1 MILQYCSDL
10 HLEFPENA
18 AYLKADPIRPTGDIL
33 ILAGDV
39 TLFKLIN
46 RQKDFFDFISD
57 HFRETYWIPGNHEYY
72 GSDISNRSG
81 SFEEKIRDNVF
92 LVNNVVKTFGSDRL
106 IFSTLWSS
114 ISELNSWRVQRG
126 LNDFYQ
132 ISYNGRLLQAQDYNN
147 LHQDCLTFLENALKE
162 ETQGRKIV
170 ITHHVPTFENYPP
183 EYKGDYL
190 NEAFATDL
198 DELILDTKPDY
209 WIYGHHHYN
218 TAEFKIGQTQM
229 LTNQLGYVQ
238 NGENRFFDPSKCT
251 EL

>member
-1 MILQYCSDL
+1 MTLQYCSDL

-18 AYLKADPIRPTGDIL
+18 AYLKANPIIPAGDIL

-46 RQKDFFDFISD
+46 RQKDFFDFVSD

-72 GSDISNRSG
+72 GSNILNRSG

-114 ISELNSWRVQRG
+114 LSPLNSWRVERG

-132 ISYNGRLLQAQDYNN
+132 ISYIMCR
-147 LHQDCLTFLENALKE
+147 H
-162 ETQGRKIV
+162 R
-170 ITHHVPTFENYPP
+170 
-183 EYKGDYL
+183 
-190 NEAFATDL
+190 
-198 DELILDTKPDY
+198 
-209 WIYGHHHYN
+209 
-218 TAEFKIGQTQM
+218 
-229 LTNQLGYVQ
+229 TN
-238 NGENRFFDPSKCT
+238 
-251 EL
+251 